1 MMYNPD
7 QHHRRSIRLKGY
19 DYTQP
24 GAYFV
29 TICTHQQ
36 VDTFGELIGGEMKVN
51 PSGRAVQEEWLKTA
65 EIRSNVQ
72 LDEFVVMPNHVHGI
86 IMILNRRDTARH
98 IPAARSIPTVEKF
111 SEPVSGSLPTIV
123 RAFKSA
129 VTKRINI
136 LRSTPG
142 GLVWQQNYY
151 EHIIRNDRSLNRIRE
166 YIHYNPHREHLGQY
180 HPAEIEAIERQKSD
194 HMFSWAN

>member
-29 TICTHQQ
+29 TVCTHRWIPI
-36 VDTFGELIGGEMKVN
+36 FGEIIAGEMKTN
-51 PSGRAVQEEWLKTA
+51 PSSLVVKKEWLRA
-65 EIRSNVQ
+65 AQIRSSVQ
-72 LDEFVVMPNHVHGI
+72 LDEFIVMPNHVHGI
-86 IMILNRRDTARH
+86 IMIMDGMDTAKTNGRDTAR
-98 IPAARSIPTVEKF
+98 RIPTVERFGK
-111 SEPVSGSLPTIV
+111 PVSGSLPTIV

-142 GLVWQQNYY
+142 RPVWQGNYF
-151 EHIIRNDRSLNRIRE
+151 EHIIRNERSLNRIRE
-166 YIHYNPHREHLGQY
+166 YIHYNPQRVHSDQY
-180 HPAEIEAIERQKSD
+180 HPAEIEALVR
-194 HMFSWAN
+194 